1 VRSRDLA
8 ELALLGRLEAVM
20 VSPTRTGVRELA
32 TRADVVETLDG
43 TTLATHD
50 GITFAL
56 EHEPA
61 IVLTWRTLPA
71 LLWTPRGSALVWGP
85 GSALEAPVLEEGE
98 PQGEAAQTWRRWTRG
113 RAPSLVGDVDVDLVD
128 TRWRAIGPAGRLDYR
143 SSKFNSRG
151 HEVLYRHEHGRGV
164 ELFHCRIH
172 GADLWALQG
181 GRLRITSRGVE
192 G

>member
-1 VRSRDLA
+1 MRSRDLA
-8 ELALLGRLEAVM
+8 ELALLGRLEGVV
-20 VSPTRTGVRELA
+20 VSPTRTGVLELA
-32 TRADVVETLDG
+32 RAEVAETLDG
-43 TTLATHD
+43 QTLSSPEAIRD
-50 GITFAL
+50 SL

-61 IVLTWRTLPA
+61 IVLTWRSLPA
-71 LLWTPRGSALVWGP
+71 LLWSPRARALVWGP
-85 GSALEAPVLEEGE
+85 NSPLAAPVLEEGE
-98 PQGEAAQTWRRWTRG
+98 PRGEAAHTWRRWTRG
-113 RAPSLVGDVDVDLVD
+113 RAPSLVGDVDLDLTD
-128 TRWRAIGPAGRLDYR
+128 TRWRSIGPAGRLDYR
-143 SSKFNSRG
+143 SSKFNRRA